1 AQEVSGPGSSAAYF
15 AGRRQRPGHPCR
27 AARPRLVELSA
38 EGGDPRAEQATDPLL
53 SARTRTRG
61 NRGGGAGHLQA
72 VQGDEVGRLPDPQV
86 ADAALWAELVRGES
100 RALGELFDRY
110 SRQVYNF
117 AFRRTASWVLAEEVT
132 QATFVSAWRR
142 SRSVEGRF
150 TTGRGWLFG
159 IAENEC
165 RNAVR
170 GAIRAGRLQS
180 RLLDVAETGAVA
192 DPADL
197 VPERIDAERRMAA
210 VRHALRRLP
219 IHEQRTIELVV
230 WSGFSTAEAAT
241 ALGVAEGTVKS
252 RLSRARSRLSQL
264 TDTPLLG
271 ELL

>member
-1 AQEVSGPGSSAAYF
+1 M
-15 AGRRQRPGHPCR
+15 
-27 AARPRLVELSA
+27 
-38 EGGDPRAEQATDPLL
+38 
-53 SARTRTRG
+53 
-61 NRGGGAGHLQA
+61 
-72 VQGDEVGRLPDPQV
+72 GRLPEPQA
-86 ADAALWAELVRGES
+86 ADATLWAELLRGES

-117 AFRRTASWVLAEEVT
+117 AFRRTASWMLAEEVT

-142 SRSVEGRF
+142 SRSVSGSLA
-150 TTGRGWLFG
+150 TGRGWLFG

-170 GAIRAGRLQS
+170 GAARAGRLQA
-180 RLLDVAETGAVA
+180 RLLDLRETSSGA

-197 VPERIDAERRMAA
+197 VPDRIDAERRMAA
-210 VRHALRRLP
+210 VRDALRRLP
-219 IHEQRTIELVV
+219 AHEQRTIELVV
-230 WSGFSTAEAAT
+230 WSGLSTAEAAA

-252 RLSRARSRLSQL
+252 RLSRARGRLGQL